1 MMPAS
6 SVTLLDCTGASHEV
20 CAYVAAVTAGISEDG
35 ATMTAKVTA
44 VVNGSI
50 DFEVRSLLFQG
61 AEYIVFGVKNVVSAC
76 TTKLEAFRIML
87 TGCDVCDG
95 LLLSSVIPEDCDE
108 DSLDTYGGEPIR
120 FAARHISTESRK
132 RGDIISH
139 TESYELTFEGRP
151 SLNSDMQIDG
161 CGKRYK
167 IRELRLQ
174 TDIRRPMRAMAEVST
189 RPRAE
194 SR

>member
-1 MMPAS
+1 MIPAS
-6 SVTLLDCTGASHEV
+6 SVTLLDCAGSAHEV
-20 CAYVAAVTAGISEDG
+20 CAYVAAVTAGMSEDG

-44 VVNGSI
+44 MVNGSI
-50 DFEVRSLLFQG
+50 DFNVRSLLFQG
-61 AEYIVFGVKNVVSAC
+61 AEYTVYASKHVVSAC
-76 TTKLEAFRIML
+76 TTKLEAFRVML

-95 LLLSSVIPEDCDE
+95 TLLSAVIPEDCDE
-108 DSLDTYGGEPIR
+108 DSLDTYGGESIR

-132 RGDIISH
+132 RGDIVSH
-139 TESYELTFEGRP
+139 TENYELTFEGRP
-151 SLNSDMQIDG
+151 DLNSDMVIDG

-167 IRELRLQ
+167 IREVRLQ
-174 TDIRRPMRAMAEVST
+174 SDIRRPMRAMAEVST